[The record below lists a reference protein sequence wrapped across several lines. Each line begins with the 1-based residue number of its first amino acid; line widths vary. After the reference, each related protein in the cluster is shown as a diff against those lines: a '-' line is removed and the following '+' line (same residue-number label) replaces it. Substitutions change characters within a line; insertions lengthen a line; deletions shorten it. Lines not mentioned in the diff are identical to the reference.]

1 MRSLRRVCVVLIVAA
16 AGLCASPAVAGG
28 PESPVESLKAWM
40 HSTVKDRPSLE
51 KQAFTTQPLNK
62 VEADAALGLLWD
74 AHAGLVKTTHKA
86 DWDAKAITI
95 DGKKLKFEFKVF
107 GEKPKTGRSLFI
119 SMHGGGGAPTAVN
132 DQQWKNQIG
141 LYKPAE
147 GVYVAPRAPSDTW
160 NLWHEGHIDGLFD
173 RLIEDMV
180 VFQGVDPNR
189 VYLMG
194 YSAGG
199 DGVYQLGPR
208 VADRWAAASM
218 MAGHP
223 NDASPLN
230 LRNVPFAIHVG
241 ADDAA
246 YNRNK
251 VAKEWGEKLDALRKD
266 DPKGYQHVAELHAGK
281 GHWMDRD
288 DAKAV
293 PWMAAFTRSA
303 TPERVVWRQ
312 GGPAHSRSYWLKVK
326 DADKKGGTVIIAT
339 YKPGEVVIESAE
351 GLTGVT
357 VLLSDAMM
365 DLDKPVKITKGGKT
379 LFEGKVQ
386 RTIAS
391 LAASLEERA
400 DKGLMFPARVSVE
413 FASDQAPP
421 K

>member
-1 MRSLRRVCVVLIVAA
+1 MRALRSACVGVVVAA
-16 AGLCASPAVAGG
+16 AGLCGSLATASG

-51 KQAFTTQPLNK
+51 KQTFTTMPLTK
-62 VEADAALGLLWD
+62 AEAATALGMLWD
-74 AHAGLVKTTHKA
+74 AHADISLTLHKKE
-86 DWDAKAITI
+86 WDAKAITI
-95 DGKKLKFEFKVF
+95 GDKTMKFEFKVF

-119 SMHGGGGAPTAVN
+119 SMHGGGGAPASVN
-132 DQQWKNQIG
+132 EQQWKNQVG

-147 GVYVAPRAPSDTW
+147 GVYVAPRAPTDTW

-180 VFQGVDPNR
+180 VFEGVDPNR

-208 VADRWAAASM
+208 LADRWAAASM

-241 ADDAA
+241 ANDGA
-246 YNRNK
+246 YNRNA
-251 VAKEWGEKLDALRKD
+251 VAKAWGEKLDALRKD
-266 DPKGYQHVAELHAGK
+266 DPKGYEHVAELHAGK

-293 PWMAAFTRSA
+293 AWMAAFTRSA

-326 DADKKGGTVIIAT
+326 DADKKPGTVIVAT

-365 DLDKPVKITKGGKT
+365 DLDKPLKITKDGKT

-386 RTIAS
+386 RTIES

-400 DKGLMFPARVSVE
+400 DKGLMFPARVSVD
-413 FASDQAPP
+413 FAPADAAP